1 MPQPDPEIIRRV
13 PLFSDL
19 DKRELERVAQA
30 FKERQYR
37 AGDVIA
43 EEGKSGVGF
52 FLIGQG
58 EATVSVGGHERTK
71 LGPGEAFGEIA
82 LLSGAGSR
90 TATVTADTDMIAYG
104 MTFWDFRPIVE
115 TNAQI
120 AWKLLQ
126 KMAERLRAVE
136 QQQQS
141 A

>member
-1 MPQPDPEIIRRV
+1 MAQPDPEILRQV
-13 PLFSDL
+13 PLFSEL

-37 AGDVIA
+37 AGDTIA
-43 EEGKSGVGF
+43 EEGASGVGF
-52 FLIGQG
+52 FVIGQG
-58 EATVSVGGHERTK
+58 EATVSVGGHERAK

-82 LLSGAGSR
+82 LLSGQGSR
-90 TATVTADTDMIAYG
+90 SATVKAETDIIAYG

-136 QQQQS
+136 QQQ